1 MNYYRPI
8 ITDDGLTLSLDGL
21 IIDYYL
27 SNPADREELSK
38 ILSTLDLKYAI
49 NVRHWSS
56 LRIGT
61 FRENF
66 TFSFR
71 DGSSFWLGFGLNE
84 AKPNFGKIRL
94 DANPNHCAN
103 HFVYQYLLGWLNQ
116 TCKSFQKSVKRF
128 DLAIDFNADRADVEL
143 LKDHRAYT
151 EIRKSREDRTQYL
164 GARSTGNRVKLY
176 NKSIESGQTGS
187 KITRLELTID
197 PATPYQ
203 SIRWPRAYAIKTQ
216 QTQIDELHLTDT
228 ERVLLDGILAG
239 AIDLTRLGRKT
250 RLKLERYM
258 GHYVQW
264 LTVPA
269 ADYKQILNR
278 ANGFLAFPR
287 VDLQAGPIDLDEL
300 PRSLPA
306 WVRDTEKGSEE
317 MRVVEEARGSKFA
330 EAGD

>member
-1 MNYYRPI
+1 MNYFRPV
-8 ITDDGLTLSLDGL
+8 ITDDGLTLSIDGL

-38 ILSTLDLKYAI
+38 ILSTLDLNYAVNI
-49 NVRHWSS
+49 RHWSN

-66 TFSFR
+66 TFTFR

-94 DANPNHCAN
+94 DANPNHCA
-103 HFVYQYLLGWLNQ
+103 HHRVYQYLLGWLNQ
-116 TCKSFQKSVKRF
+116 KCKGFRKSVKRF
-128 DLAIDFNADRADVEL
+128 DLAIDCEADRADVEL

-151 EIRKSREDRTQYL
+151 EVRKSREDRTQYL

-176 NKSIESGQTGS
+176 NKSIESGLSGA

-203 SIRWPRAYAIKTQ
+203 KIRWPQAYVIRTRQAR
-216 QTQIDELHLTDT
+216 IDELRLTDT
-228 ERVLLDGILAG
+228 ERALLDGVLVG

-250 RLKLERYM
+250 RLKLEQCLEDYA
-258 GHYVQW
+258 QW
-264 LTVPA
+264 LTVSA
-269 ADYKQILNR
+269 ADYRQVLNR
-278 ANGFLAFPR
+278 VNSFLAFPR
-287 VDLQAGPIDLDEL
+287 FDLQAGTIDLDEL
-300 PRSLPA
+300 PKVNPSLPA
-306 WVRDTEKGSEE
+306 WVRDAEKSQEQTL
-317 MRVVEEARGSKFA
+317 VI
-330 EAGD
+330 